1 MCKIYHK
8 QVLVC
13 QVFSFIFWILGLKMA
28 LESGLKNSAETSY
41 TAPNRWIRDTSAM
54 PMTVVLPPRTCFM
67 ATGDNDKTWPYSSFL
82 PSGAMPRGY
91 CALRALAAQA
101 DLIVSGDADLLVLK
115 QFQGIHIVTADQA
128 VKRITTP

>member
-54 PMTVVLPPRTCFM
+54 PMTVVLPPPYLFYGNRRQRQDM
-67 ATGDNDKTWPYSSFL
+67 AIFKLSAIRRN
-82 PSGAMPRGY
+82 APRL
-91 CALRALAAQA
+91 LRPTRAGRA
-101 DLIVSGDADLLVLK
+101 S
-115 QFQGIHIVTADQA
+115 
-128 VKRITTP
+128 